1 MLTKLRRTPAGKRVT
16 IRRHLRAMGITGIDD
31 SLRAMGLPELRQF
44 RKYCEANRI
53 LTNSAANNGIGGKT
67 EDR

>member
-31 SLRAMGLPELRQF
+31 SVREMGLRELRRF
-44 RKYCEANRI
+44 RIYCEAEQRVRQKSS
-53 LTNSAANNGIGGKT
+53 T
-67 EDR
+67 